1 MKKLKKCQRV
11 ESYLNKLMLKDGFG
25 MEELE
30 RLKHTSIVSAGELEG
45 IGDRTISNVLNEFKI
60 KKGLESRKKKKIKR
74 EIVEDYINSK
84 LQSGEL
90 SVNQLMTVKY
100 NDIKDAKE
108 LRDVGKT
115 TITCALGEC
124 KKKHD
129 KKSFEKGVLDFL
141 TQERKTL
148 KRKYPNE
155 QIKVEETEPS
165 FSERNGIQFVNEDI
179 ELIRKMITEFKSER
193 SFGEDKQAYELREL
207 KHALNY
213 VGINPTKLV
222 RLYWEDISK
231 DFMNQK
237 ILSGNIPVAQIR
249 QMASQGLK

>member
-11 ESYLNKLMLKDGFG
+11 ESYLNKLLLRDGFG
-25 MEELE
+25 LEELD
-30 RLKHTSIVSAGELEG
+30 RLKHTSIVGAGALEG

-60 KKGLESRKKKKIKR
+60 KKGLESRKKKKIKK
-74 EIVEDYINSK
+74 EIVEDYLDGK
-84 LQSGEL
+84 LEKGEISL
-90 SVNQLMTVKY
+90 SQLLILKY

-108 LRDVGKT
+108 LEDVGKT
-115 TITCALGEC
+115 TVTCALGEY

-129 KKSFEKGVLDFL
+129 KKTFERGVLDFL
-141 TQERKTL
+141 SLEKEVS
-148 KRKYPNE
+148 KRKHL
-155 QIKVEETEPS
+155 KVQNDAMDTVLPTPEWK
-165 FSERNGIQFVNEDI
+165 GKQFINEDI
-179 ELIRKMITEFKSER
+179 ELIRKMITEYKSKR
-193 SFGEDKQAYELREL
+193 SFGDEKQVYELREL

-237 ILSGNIPVAQIR
+237 IFSGKMPVAHNQPIPSH
-249 QMASQGLK
+249 ALK